1 MFHQASAL
9 SASPR
14 IRRAPSPEVP
24 SADFFRHDASSTPS
38 HQTGSDDRF
47 PKAPIP
53 HRSAH
58 LPLPLHSGSD
68 TEIPP
73 VPRSDRRRAPED
85 WKVQEKPLPDTS
97 SDFLPSIPQPR
108 LPPSRTR
115 NRSPPD
121 SRLPLRTRSCSASV
135 DIQPHRRRAV
145 LFPIPPQT
153 APVLPAA
160 QTTPPERPPKSRPS
174 ARLRSFPSKH

>member
-73 VPRSDRRRAPED
+73 EMCIRDSNGAARRLALRSQRSD
-85 WKVQEKPLPDTS
+85 PDQAER
-97 SDFLPSIPQPR
+97 DD
-108 LPPSRTR
+108 
-115 NRSPPD
+115 PD
-121 SRLPLRTRSCSASV
+121 
-135 DIQPHRRRAV
+135 
-145 LFPIPPQT
+145 PIP
-153 APVLPAA
+153 
-160 QTTPPERPPKSRPS
+160 EFS
-174 ARLRSFPSKH
+174 ACRGTSLEMCIRDRYNLIYFMIFFCHSYKCPCYCQLIFYIYKIF